1 MVIFLL
7 LVVSNTAKRVADDR
21 LATLGRTP
29 YLDDVAA
36 YIDQYFRKKIESYT
50 RI

>member
-7 LVVSNTAKRVADDR
+7 VGSNTAKRVSDDG

-36 YIDQYFRKKIESYT
+36 YIDQYFRKKFESYT